1 MGSPALKVVV
11 RVDPPELDRANI
23 DRLMDGEIS
32 EFEKYLQQKQREQG
46 LSGNDRLMTPE
57 RGILKAFLIYAKT
70 KG

>member
-1 MGSPALKVVV
+1 
-11 RVDPPELDRANI
+11 
-23 DRLMDGEIS
+23 MDGEIS